1 MTKHYQKWWQKM
13 PKPFTQEPDRVLSC
27 RNNIY
32 NNKIIYN
39 IKRNKKV
46 GIQLPWQAL
55 HLGQTYVAVFPPLMT

>member
-1 MTKHYQKWWQKM
+1 M

-46 GIQLPWQAL
+46 GIQLP
-55 HLGQTYVAVFPPLMT
+55 

>member
-1 MTKHYQKWWQKM
+1 M
-13 PKPFTQEPDRVLSC
+13 PKPFTQEPDRVLSR

-46 GIQLPWQAL
+46 GIQLP
-55 HLGQTYVAVFPPLMT
+55 